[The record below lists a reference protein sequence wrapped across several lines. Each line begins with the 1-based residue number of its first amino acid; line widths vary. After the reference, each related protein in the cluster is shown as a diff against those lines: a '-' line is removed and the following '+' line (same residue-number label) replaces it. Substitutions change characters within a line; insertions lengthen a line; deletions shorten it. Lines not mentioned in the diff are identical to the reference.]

1 MSNDN
6 VNILFTSSGGPM
18 QRFLL
23 GIYQK
28 VELLDCK
35 CATVQLSKIM
45 PYFPK
50 ILYQF
55 ILLLATDKRSYWSAY
70 SLIPGIFRHLKF
82 LSTAHVKCAMTLWS
96 LHFPHQW
103 SSWIFL
109 NMVIGHKYIFFCEM
123 IIFPFSYC
131 ILGVLYPLNR

>member
-1 MSNDN
+1 MNNDN
-6 VNILFTSSGGPM
+6 VDILFTSSGGPM

-35 CATVQLSKIM
+35 CATVQLSKVM

-50 ILYQF
+50 VLYQF
-55 ILLLATDKRSYWSAY
+55 ILLLANDKRSYLSAY

-82 LSTAHVKCAMTLWS
+82 LSTACIKCVMTLQS
-96 LHFPHQW
+96 LHFPH
-103 SSWIFL
+103 
-109 NMVIGHKYIFFCEM
+109 
-123 IIFPFSYC
+123 
-131 ILGVLYPLNR
+131 R